1 MWKISYNNQY
11 PRIVKTIDVEQN
23 LERRRKGKG
32 KGKTERWW
40 EKEKR

>member
-11 PRIVKTIDVEQN
+11 PRIVKTIDEQN